1 MLPAHLSEG
10 FLPLL
15 VRTQTVGPAQMI
27 WYVYIFPTLTPPQSQ
42 FNAIIG
48 QSRASSEM
56 QWILQPCYSSAVIKL
71 HTTRLGVQPLQ
82 AVTGGLRTSLST
94 TVYTAVSSHP
104 VRSLAIRPDR
114 LPVHATRTSPQVV
127 TAHGQILHYT
137 HSIRCRDVAK
147 TCSNE

>member
-1 MLPAHLSEG
+1 MPHNGAVFVVSQQFRLNRCS
-10 FLPLL
+10 
-15 VRTQTVGPAQMI
+15 TVFADKWSAQ
-27 WYVYIFPTLTPPQSQ
+27 
-42 FNAIIG
+42 G
-48 QSRASSEM
+48 
-56 QWILQPCYSSAVIKL
+56 IL
-71 HTTRLGVQPLQ
+71 

-114 LPVHATRTSPQVV
+114 LPVHATTTSPQVV